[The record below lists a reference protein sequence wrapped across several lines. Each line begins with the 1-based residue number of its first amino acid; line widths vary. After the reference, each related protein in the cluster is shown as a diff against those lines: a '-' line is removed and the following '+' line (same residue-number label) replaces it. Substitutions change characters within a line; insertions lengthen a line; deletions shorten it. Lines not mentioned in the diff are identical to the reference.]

1 MIYFIISTIIIIF
14 LMLDKLHNNIKNIKF
29 EMERKKYSDDA
40 IMNDLRELRKLLLE
54 VEDPETKIEIMKK
67 IEIITSFYN

>member
-1 MIYFIISTIIIIF
+1 
-14 LMLDKLHNNIKNIKF
+14 MLDKLHNNIKNIKF